1 MSIRAMFADA
11 DALRSDSFFYSWL
24 AVFGAG
30 TLCGVLAARF
40 SCAVMD
46 EPLLAL
52 CGSVCPDGRL
62 AAWPL
67 FFSTASFFLVT
78 VLLSQ
83 LPGSRF
89 FIAVLT
95 WVKAFSTAYVFGVL
109 YVLHQQAGLHAAVLS
124 VALHAMLLLPAF
136 YMFSCQ
142 CTAAKGRVLSWPA
155 VLALVYL
162 LLAVWLETALFAR
175 F

>member
-1 MSIRAMFADA
+1 MNVKALFADA

-24 AVFGAG
+24 ALFAAG
-30 TLCGVLAARF
+30 TLGGILAARF
-40 SCAVMD
+40 SCAAM
-46 EPLLAL
+46 EGPLLAL
-52 CGSVCPDGRL
+52 CGSICPEGRM

-89 FIAVLT
+89 FIAALT
-95 WVKAFSTAYVFGVL
+95 LVKAFGTAYVFGVF

-124 VALHAMLLLPAF
+124 LAIHAMLLLPAF
-136 YMFSCQ
+136 YVFSCQ
-142 CTAAKGRVLSWPA
+142 CAAAKGRVPGRPMA
-155 VLALVYL
+155 AALGYL
-162 LLAVWLETALFAR
+162 LVIAWLETALFQR
-175 F
+175 L